1 MQTYKKPLNRS
12 ITIGCIF
19 FILFLCIVLGI
30 VNYVTF
36 YRALFNRYNTFL
48 TDLLTLIDYK
58 IDKDDLYECMVT
70 NEKSENYEEI
80 QQLMNDILDNGSVH
94 YLYIITPLEAE
105 ESHTCL
111 TVMTGM
117 TKDEIEN
124 HYDEQNFLGDVFDDF
139 PVETVKNFQ
148 AAMKKPGK
156 VSFDI
161 DSESTIWGMDY
172 TGMLPLTTSD
182 GKTFTVLAADIS
194 VHDIYKTLW
203 IHTLQNILLI
213 SFIGFIFSL
222 VFIIWAKHNITTP
235 IEQLEHSV
243 VDFARTSHNQT
254 DPYQLVFNQPAIHTE
269 NEVESLSDAISQ
281 MTDDIKL
288 YAKNIVE
295 AKLKITDLQQNAD
308 ELGMIAF
315 RDSLTH
321 VKNKAAY
328 DKAVEIL
335 NDKIKQEQAEFAFVM
350 IDLNSLKHV
359 NDIYGHEKGDLYI
372 TGSCSIICMIF
383 DHSPVFRVGG
393 DEFLVILENTDY
405 KFREQLMAALKA
417 SVEGYITRIDCDPWE
432 KYSMAAGIA
441 VYNPDIDTDTSTV
454 FKRADKSMYNN
465 KQRMKAILAEE
476 ALDEI

>member
-58 IDKDDLYECMVT
+58 IDKDDLYECMIT

-139 PVETVKNFQ
+139 PVETVKSFQ
-148 AAMKKPGK
+148 AAMEKPGK

-203 IHTLQNILLI
+203 IHTLQNVLLI

-254 DPYQLVFNQPAIHTE
+254 DPYQLVFNQPTIHTE

-295 AKLKITDLQQNAD
+295 ANHKITDLQQNAD

-321 VKNKAAY
+321 VNNKAAY
-328 DKAVEIL
+328 DKSVEIL
-335 NDKIKQEQAEFAFVM
+335 NDKIKQ
-350 IDLNSLKHV
+350 
-359 NDIYGHEKGDLYI
+359 
-372 TGSCSIICMIF
+372 
-383 DHSPVFRVGG
+383 
-393 DEFLVILENTDY
+393 
-405 KFREQLMAALKA
+405 
-417 SVEGYITRIDCDPWE
+417 
-432 KYSMAAGIA
+432 
-441 VYNPDIDTDTSTV
+441 
-454 FKRADKSMYNN
+454 
-465 KQRMKAILAEE
+465 
-476 ALDEI
+476 

>member
-1 MQTYKKPLNRS
+1 MQNYKKPLNRS
-12 ITIGCIF
+12 ITIGCIS
-19 FILFLCIVLGI
+19 FILFLCIVLGF
-30 VNYVTF
+30 VNYITF
-36 YRALFNRYNTFL
+36 YRALFDRYNTFL

-58 IDKDDLYECMVT
+58 IDKDDLYECMIT
-70 NEKSENYEEI
+70 NKKSENYEEV
-80 QQLMNDILDNGSVH
+80 QQLMNDILDTESVH

-105 ESHTCL
+105 ENHTCL
-111 TVMTGM
+111 TLMTGM
-117 TKDEIEN
+117 TKEEIEF

-139 PVETVKNFQ
+139 SVQTVKNFQ
-148 AAMKKPGK
+148 KAMEKPGTIT
-156 VSFDI
+156 FDI

-203 IHTLQNILLI
+203 MHTLQNVLLI
-213 SFIGFIFSL
+213 TFIGFIFSL
-222 VFIIWAKHNITTP
+222 LFIIWAKHNITTP
-235 IEQLEHSV
+235 IGQLEHSV

-254 DPYQLVFNQPAIHTE
+254 DPYQLIFNQPTIHTE

-295 AKLKITDLQQNAD
+295 AKHKISDLQQNAN
-308 ELGMIAF
+308 ELGMLAF

-328 DKAVEIL
+328 DKAVENL
-335 NDKIKQEQAEFAFVM
+335 NDKIIDKQAEFALVM
-350 IDLNSLKHV
+350 IDLNSLKLV
-359 NDIYGHEKGDLYI
+359 NDLYGHEKGDIYI

-383 DHSPVFRVGG
+383 DHSPVFRIGG

-405 KFREQLMAALKA
+405 KFRDQLMAALKS
-417 SVEGYITRIDCDPWE
+417 SVEGNITKIDCNPWE
-432 KYSMAAGIA
+432 KFSMAAGIA
-441 VYNPDIDTDTSTV
+441 VYNPDIDKDVSTV
-454 FKRADKSMYNN
+454 FKRADKSMYTN
-465 KQRMKAILAEE
+465 KQRMKAMTAEE
-476 ALDEI
+476 TLDEL